1 VRLSLF
7 FRITSV
13 DQVLEPS
20 FLLAKPLTASFKFVF
35 YPNPKLTGLRRC
47 QVLTSL
53 TMHPNPTLTGLRRC
67 QVLTCQTICLAIL
80 SQHDKPPTLFLVL
93 LKAPEERNLGRKK
106 SPPTLAAQSG
116 FPKKFKSTLRRR
128 KRMFKGPI
136 RHSVCFWKHTCS
148 SKQIVNAKLHL
159 VG

>member
-1 VRLSLF
+1 MRLSLF

-35 YPNPKLTGLRRC
+35 YPNPK
-47 QVLTSL
+47 
-53 TMHPNPTLTGLRRC
+53 LTGLRRC